1 MHGLVQAAR
10 TAELSRLP
18 NGVGSLL
25 IVGGGGGGGDDAPES
40 DLCSFIVRSDPS
52 YIARLSRPR
61 LINAMYRGLIRPC

>member
-10 TAELSRLP
+10 TAEHSRLP

-25 IVGGGGGGGDDAPES
+25 IVGGGDGNAPES
-40 DLCSFIVRSDPS
+40 GLCSFIVRSDPS
-52 YIARLSRPR
+52 YIARSSRPR